1 LLRRPGRPSATVR
14 AHTQTDRPPGR
25 IHQDPCT
32 LLSWRGSRSAEHGIG
47 HGRGDDIRR
56 LDGFLFF
63 LRPSP
68 HAKRVPWTGGA
79 TIRITSPRNGSTSNR
94 LVTSLL
100 CLLYVDRIL
109 NAYRVLQLEL
119 VRMSAV
125 YDDKIENPSS
135 SPVPAK

>member
-1 LLRRPGRPSATVR
+1 VQRSGRPERTHR
-14 AHTQTDRPPGR
+14 QTDRQAGPTR
-25 IHQDPCT
+25 IHARFC
-32 LLSWRGSRSAEHGIG
+32 RGAGAGARSTGSDMGEVTTSIASTDSSSSSSPVPI
-47 HGRGDDIRR
+47 
-56 LDGFLFF
+56 
-63 LRPSP
+63 P